1 MTGWFTISQCLK
13 LYVPQDSHSYNT
25 LHTAHNQ
32 ITPLETEMWISKTNT
47 EAPKNVF
54 APVPQQQLLV
64 CQTEKTNTTGI
75 SSDNS

>member
-1 MTGWFTISQCLK
+1 MTGWFTISQNLK
-13 LYVPQDSHSYNT
+13 LYVLQDSHSYNT
-25 LHTAHNQ
+25 LHTSDSQ
-32 ITPLETEMWISKTNT
+32 VTSLETEMWISKTNT

-54 APVPQQQLLV
+54 APPSQQQLLV